1 MFFDQILSHSFSCIF
16 LSIYA
21 NTQLRLPVV
30 QNEHY
35 FLSKNGEHNPMCR
48 AVRLVVGAKKWEAL
62 LISPLLTV
70 LHLCTVQTHSERA
83 THMDSY
89 RTKDIREH

>member
-1 MFFDQILSHSFSCIF
+1 
-16 LSIYA
+16 
-21 NTQLRLPVV
+21 
-30 QNEHY
+30 
-35 FLSKNGEHNPMCR
+35 MCR

-89 RTKDIREH
+89 RSKDIKEY